1 MLFYIETNDFKK
13 KINYSFKDLILYF
26 CGMQEKFKSGFVNII
41 GNPNVGKSTL
51 MNQLV
56 GERLSIITNK
66 VQTTRHRILG
76 IVTTDKMQIVF
87 SDTPGILNPAYE
99 LQAKMMNFVKE
110 AFDDADIILYVV
122 EPNETE
128 LINEDFNKKLK
139 DLKVP
144 VIILVNKIDQT
155 SQEDMEKSVEY
166 WHQQLPEANILPI
179 SALEGLN
186 TDFLLSKIEELLP
199 EGPMYYPADQLTDK
213 SERFIINEVVRE
225 KILENFQQEI
235 PYAVE
240 VVTERFIEENDIIK
254 IDTDIYVERD
264 SQKGILIGHKG
275 SSLSKVGKEAR
286 EELEK
291 FFDKKIY
298 LKLFVKVKKDW
309 RKRDIDLKRFGYNN

>member
-1 MLFYIETNDFKK
+1 
-13 KINYSFKDLILYF
+13 
-26 CGMQEKFKSGFVNII
+26 MQEKFKSGFVNII

-51 MNQLV
+51 MNKLV

-76 IVTTDKMQIVF
+76 IVTTDEMQIVF

-99 LQAKMMNFVKE
+99 LQSKMMNFVKE
-110 AFDDADIILYVV
+110 AFDDADVILYVV
-122 EPNETE
+122 EPNDKE
-128 LINEDFNKKLK
+128 LLNEGFNEKLK
-139 DLKVP
+139 TLKVP
-144 VIILVNKIDQT
+144 IIVLINKIDQT
-155 SQEDMEKSVEY
+155 SQEVMEEAVSY
-166 WHQQLPEANILPI
+166 WHSQLPDANILPI

-186 TDFLLSKIEELLP
+186 TDFLLTKIGELLP

-213 SERFIINEVVRE
+213 SERFIINEMIRE

-240 VVTERFIEENDIIK
+240 VVTERFIEEDNIIK

-275 SSLSKVGKEAR
+275 SALSKVGKEAR

-309 RKRDIDLKRFGYNN
+309 RKKDIDLKRFGYNN